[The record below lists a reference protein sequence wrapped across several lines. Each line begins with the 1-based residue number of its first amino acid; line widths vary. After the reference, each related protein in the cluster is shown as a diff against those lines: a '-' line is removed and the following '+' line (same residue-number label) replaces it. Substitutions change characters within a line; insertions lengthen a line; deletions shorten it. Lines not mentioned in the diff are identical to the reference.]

1 MIPLPLRVIYFDR
14 SIIRHPV
21 DNKIRLNR
29 GFRQIVCYKAAYCSA
44 LEKSWE
50 LTFKR
55 GCSGN
60 EIIINVG
67 LIDTSQRW
75 TSLKTFRIKNIFLF
89 FFFFSQLHNFTSS
102 DCLCSWNPNIV
113 FTASYVLQGQNLLH
127 LGTNLV
133 VFT

>member
-1 MIPLPLRVIYFDR
+1 MNFPKIVQVIKYD
-14 SIIRHPV
+14 
-21 DNKIRLNR
+21 LNR
-29 GFRQIVCYKAAYCSA
+29 GFRNIVWYKAAYCSA

-75 TSLKTFRIKNIFLF
+75 TSLKTFWIKQDF
-89 FFFFSQLHNFTSS
+89 FCCSSFSPNFTSS

-113 FTASYVLQGQNLLH
+113 FTVSYVLQGQNLLH
-127 LGTNLV
+127 LGTYYLIYPFNLQTLLSMSC
-133 VFT
+133 FG